1 MLLTQLEQQLG
12 TMMWPLLI
20 CSFLTGVIVLD
31 RLFKLLQASRFN
43 FQTSGTL
50 QPLTLCTQQGDF
62 EQIQAKLSGQRSL
75 LLQGLS
81 LLIMHRDE
89 NKLLREEIA
98 AIWLQNKRRQL
109 SFGLKMLTLIAAIS
123 PLLGLLGTILGLI
136 QMFQDIGVSN
146 SPVTPALLANGL
158 GIAMYTTAAGLLIAL
173 PAIIGA
179 QLFGLWIDRLIHRAE
194 HGMNH
199 YNLWL
204 EGIAL
209 NKEFHE

>member
-1 MLLTQLEQQLG
+1 
-12 TMMWPLLI
+12 
-20 CSFLTGVIVLD
+20 
-31 RLFKLLQASRFN
+31 
-43 FQTSGTL
+43 
-50 QPLTLCTQQGDF
+50 
-62 EQIQAKLSGQRSL
+62 
-75 LLQGLS
+75 
-81 LLIMHRDE
+81 
-89 NKLLREEIA
+89 
-98 AIWLQNKRRQL
+98 
-109 SFGLKMLTLIAAIS
+109 
-123 PLLGLLGTILGLI
+123 LI

-179 QLFGLWIDRLIHRAE
+179 QLFGLWIDWLIHRAE